1 MLQVKGS
8 QRKENEEMGLFDKM
22 FGRGATEAQQNANA
36 QQRFNELKGK
46 YQSVLNLIEQQ
57 QVQLQNLHVQDNK
70 LFIKGTAPSD
80 STRDA
85 VWNQIK
91 LVDSGYDK
99 DLTCDITV
107 DASRAAAAAAGGG
120 QGQSGQ
126 VYEVKSGDNLSKIS
140 KQFYGDPNEYMRI
153 YYANRDKLRDPDR
166 IQVGQK
172 LTIPPEN

>member
-1 MLQVKGS
+1 
-8 QRKENEEMGLFDKM
+8 MGLFDKM
-22 FGRGATEAQQNANA
+22 FGRGASAAQDDANA
-36 QQRFNELKGK
+36 QRRFTELKGK

-57 QVQLQNLHVQDNK
+57 KVQLQNLHVQDNK
-70 LFIKGTAPSD
+70 LFIKGTAPSE
-80 STRDA
+80 SAKDA

-99 DLTCDITV
+99 DLTCDIAV
-107 DASRAAAAAAGGG
+107 DTARAVGAAAGGG

-153 YYANRDKLRDPDR
+153 FYANRDKLNDPDKL
-166 IQVGQK
+166 QVGQK
-172 LTIPPEN
+172 LNIPPET

>member
-1 MLQVKGS
+1 
-8 QRKENEEMGLFDKM
+8 MGLFDKM
-22 FGRGATEAQQNANA
+22 FGRGASAAQQDATA

-57 QVQLQNLHVQDNK
+57 QVQLQNLHVESNK
-70 LFIKGTAPSD
+70 LFIRGTAPSD
-80 STRDA
+80 GAKDT

-99 DLTCDITV
+99 DLIADISV
-107 DASRAAAAAAGGG
+107 DASRAAAAAVGGG
-120 QGQSGQ
+120 QGQGGQ

-153 YYANRDKLRDPDR
+153 YYANRDKLSDPDR
-166 IQVGQK
+166 LQVGQK
-172 LTIPPEN
+172 LTIPPES